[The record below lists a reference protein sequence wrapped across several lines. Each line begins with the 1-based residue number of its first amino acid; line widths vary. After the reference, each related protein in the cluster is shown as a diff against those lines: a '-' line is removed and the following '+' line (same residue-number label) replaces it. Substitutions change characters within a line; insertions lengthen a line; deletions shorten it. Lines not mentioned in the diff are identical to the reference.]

1 MNTSS
6 KKYVKMKTKTSFEN
20 YVTCKKFDNKDP
32 RTEPNEIKKKLSENV
47 NLQKFLGQASNIMP
61 LRKVPSIT
69 NEDGSKISLTQ
80 TLEESICNPK
90 KNDNLMSL
98 KKCLSTQQS
107 GKKIK
112 NIFSFTNFEKSYKT
126 ESELNDSLTKKGSID
141 KNFLNVLIENR
152 TPLKKIKKQE
162 KIDQLRNG
170 IRSLKR
176 GENYCT
182 FFPTIMNNS
191 ENFSVKSPKNNGI
204 NYFDSLEKINSRDS
218 SMEIDS
224 CSNINE
230 GPICLSENL
239 ETKREFVFCDFS
251 KNENKGKIKT
261 SGKLQIK
268 ENSCK
273 NKILD
278 KNEIKS
284 KPLNQRKEIPKLA
297 LKIKEGMNGID
308 SDEFFSD
315 EKKRLA
321 SQSQL
326 NSQDIFGDIYNTIFP
341 FYIFTP
347 VPIEPSNEITKI
359 QTPKQ
364 NEKLQCSIENVRFKT
379 NREINLLETILNE
392 LNSSDEVFQV
402 INKPMLAKKISKT
415 NALDIITFELENMTK
430 KELMDYFDFYPNY
443 LLLLK
448 SAQLS
453 NEEIKKYFELF
464 SEILYRV
471 LKFEFL
477 KNLYKL
483 EKRKDLLVEW
493 ILKLFIL
500 NLKVPEPLIQLL
512 DKKTKMDVIFIFFSR
527 LFESNNKAEAI
538 LKLIEKNI
546 HLIDS
551 VSKKKSPNEV
561 KKFSEN
567 KNLNK
572 KYLVLKILVDF
583 IQNFKKMKNT
593 ENNKICVSFFEKK
606 INLEWIVKNLELQNY
621 CLSSLLNQIKFDD
634 LQEVFLFTT
643 QFSFLKKN
651 QKNFFS
657 YTIPRKYRTKKEIE
671 FFFKVSKIEDLQ
683 SDKDLEKYV
692 KNPKNLIIKKA
703 NLNDLA
709 QVNYF
714 KVKKKAQLYRFL
726 KILLMDIIQE
736 CIDNDSFML
745 EKHKLNKLSK
755 KIKKKK
761 YKSFYN
767 ISFDELKDENKK
779 RIKYKNCLIPSM
791 KKLGIK
797 LNLKNKLE
805 FILNKV
811 AVSSNF
817 FSLFKCTNFSKTY
830 EKKLFGEPFVRNV
843 VNSIIGSNFK
853 KQKWFSLMDFSL
865 SKTNSKQ
872 KYPWS
877 IFEMMS
883 LISIYQ
889 QSPEMLDL
897 DWLRKV
903 NQ

>member
-1 MNTSS
+1 
-6 KKYVKMKTKTSFEN
+6 
-20 YVTCKKFDNKDP
+20 
-32 RTEPNEIKKKLSENV
+32 
-47 NLQKFLGQASNIMP
+47 
-61 LRKVPSIT
+61 
-69 NEDGSKISLTQ
+69 
-80 TLEESICNPK
+80 
-90 KNDNLMSL
+90 
-98 KKCLSTQQS
+98 
-107 GKKIK
+107 
-112 NIFSFTNFEKSYKT
+112 
-126 ESELNDSLTKKGSID
+126 
-141 KNFLNVLIENR
+141 
-152 TPLKKIKKQE
+152 
-162 KIDQLRNG
+162 
-170 IRSLKR
+170 
-176 GENYCT
+176 
-182 FFPTIMNNS
+182 
-191 ENFSVKSPKNNGI
+191 
-204 NYFDSLEKINSRDS
+204 
-218 SMEIDS
+218 
-224 CSNINE
+224 
-230 GPICLSENL
+230 
-239 ETKREFVFCDFS
+239 
-251 KNENKGKIKT
+251 
-261 SGKLQIK
+261 
-268 ENSCK
+268 
-273 NKILD
+273 
-278 KNEIKS
+278 
-284 KPLNQRKEIPKLA
+284 
-297 LKIKEGMNGID
+297 
-308 SDEFFSD
+308 
-315 EKKRLA
+315 
-321 SQSQL
+321 
-326 NSQDIFGDIYNTIFP
+326 
-341 FYIFTP
+341 
-347 VPIEPSNEITKI
+347 
-359 QTPKQ
+359 
-364 NEKLQCSIENVRFKT
+364 
-379 NREINLLETILNE
+379 
-392 LNSSDEVFQV
+392 
-402 INKPMLAKKISKT
+402 
-415 NALDIITFELENMTK
+415 
-430 KELMDYFDFYPNY
+430 
-443 LLLLK
+443 
-448 SAQLS
+448 
-453 NEEIKKYFELF
+453 
-464 SEILYRV
+464 
-471 LKFEFL
+471 
-477 KNLYKL
+477 
-483 EKRKDLLVEW
+483 
-493 ILKLFIL
+493 
-500 NLKVPEPLIQLL
+500 
-512 DKKTKMDVIFIFFSR
+512 
-527 LFESNNKAEAI
+527 
-538 LKLIEKNI
+538 
-546 HLIDS
+546 
-551 VSKKKSPNEV
+551 
-561 KKFSEN
+561 
-567 KNLNK
+567 
-572 KYLVLKILVDF
+572 
-583 IQNFKKMKNT
+583 MKNT

-651 QKNFFS
+651 QKKFFS

-714 KVKKKAQLYRFL
+714 KVKKKAILYRFL

-745 EKHKLNKLSK
+745 EKYKLNKLSK

-767 ISFDELKDENKK
+767 MSFDELKDENKK

-797 LNLKNKLE
+797 LNLKNELE